1 MDNLGEISLLQMELF
16 LRVAE
21 YHNVTQ
27 VADSMYLSQSSV
39 TRRIQK
45 LEETLNLTLFVRSNR
60 GLTLT
65 EEGRVLYREL
75 IPAFQTVNA
84 VLRNKQRIK
93 DNGNCLHIGIMNVNE
108 IYNECT
114 PLIQR
119 FQNEHPETAVDVN
132 IVDLRMLREGL
143 ISALYDCIFSYHAAV
158 STLAD
163 TEIYDIK
170 KMTSYFAVSANAD
183 AVRGSR
189 LDYGRLHRYD
199 LCTFLQEQQ
208 YGAHQRA
215 YRLCQANGFKPRS
228 VRYISEGEELNDL
241 IRNGRKYIFVVGNG
255 FGIRFGD
262 QVRLFPVHNAPK
274 EDHYISLAWCPSKS
288 GDSIRDLIGS
298 IAASQITPPEAA
310 E

>member
-1 MDNLGEISLLQMELF
+1 MDNFGEISLLQMELF

-45 LEETLNLTLFVRSNR
+45 LEETLNLTLFTRSNR

-65 EEGRVLYREL
+65 EDGRMLYQEL

-84 VLRNKQRIK
+84 VLRNKQRIR
-93 DNGNCLHIGIMNVNE
+93 DDGNCLHIAIMNVNE

-114 PLIQR
+114 PMIQR
-119 FQNEHPETAVDVN
+119 FQNQHPETAVDVN

-143 ISALYDCIFSYHAAV
+143 ISGSFDCIFSFHAAV
-158 STLAD
+158 STLTG

-170 KMTSYFAVSANAD
+170 KMPSYFAVSANAD
-183 AVRGSR
+183 AVKGNK

-199 LCTFLQEQQ
+199 LCSFLQEQQ
-208 YGAHQRA
+208 YGAHERA
-215 YRLCQANGFKPRS
+215 LRLCRATGFEPRGI
-228 VRYISEGEELNDL
+228 RYVSEGEELFDL
-241 IRNGRKYIFVVGNG
+241 IKNGRKYIFVVGSG
-255 FGIRFGD
+255 FGTRFGD
-262 QVRLFPVHNAPK
+262 QIRLFPVHHAPN
-274 EDHYISLAWCPSKS
+274 ENHYISLAWCPSKS
-288 GDSIRDLIGS
+288 SNTIRDLIGS
-298 IAASQITPPEAA
+298 IAASQITSSEADQ
-310 E
+310 

>member
-1 MDNLGEISLLQMELF
+1 MDNFGEISLLQMELF

-45 LEETLNLTLFVRSNR
+45 LEETLNLTLFERSNR

-65 EEGRVLYREL
+65 VDGRMLYQEL
-75 IPAFQTVNA
+75 IPAFLTVNA
-84 VLRNKQRIK
+84 VLRNSQKIR
-93 DNGNCLHIGIMNVNE
+93 NNENCLHIAIMNVNE

-119 FQNEHPETAVDVN
+119 FQNEHPETAIDVN

-143 ISALYDCIFSYHAAV
+143 ISGSFDCIFSYHAAV
-158 STLAD
+158 STLAG

-170 KMTSYFAVSANAD
+170 KMNSYFAVSANAD
-183 AVRGSR
+183 AIREGS
-189 LDYGRLHRYD
+189 LDCSRLHRYD

-208 YGAHQRA
+208 YGAHLRA
-215 YRLCQANGFKPRS
+215 LRLCHANGFDPRNI
-228 VRYISEGEELNDL
+228 RYISEGEELADL
-241 IRNGRKYIFVVGNG
+241 IKHGRKYVFVVGSG

-262 QVRLFPVHNAPK
+262 QIRLFPVHHAPK

-288 GDSIRDLIGS
+288 NDTIRDLIGS
-298 IAASQITPPEAA
+298 IAASQITPPEAVN
-310 E
+310 